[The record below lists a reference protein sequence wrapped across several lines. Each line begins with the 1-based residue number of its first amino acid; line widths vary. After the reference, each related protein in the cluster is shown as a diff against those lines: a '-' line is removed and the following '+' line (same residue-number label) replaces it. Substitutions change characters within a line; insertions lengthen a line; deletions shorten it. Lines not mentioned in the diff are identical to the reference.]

1 MNQSVSPADR
11 LCYLSLLVTLPI
23 KKHIVRARLPVLYF
37 VLFFTCTSNLLAS
50 VTNGS
55 PGNTTLIEGP
65 GHAVSAETFV
75 ASLQQ
80 TTITGTV
87 TSAVD
92 QTPLPGVSVVLKGTQ
107 EGTVTDAQGK
117 YSIGIP
123 TSSAVL
129 VFSFIGYQTAELE
142 ANSRSVIDVALAADV
157 TQLEE
162 VVVTSFGIEQEKRS
176 LGFSAQSV
184 SGENLMQMRQPNV
197 VSALQGQVA
206 GVQITNSG
214 GAPGMSSRIIV
225 RGITSLDPT
234 ASNQPLFVVDG
245 IPIDNSTF
253 EVGSGATPNTPRGLS
268 NRALDINPS
277 DIESVNVLKGAAA
290 TALYG
295 VRAANGAIVI
305 TTKKGKAGK
314 VQITASSTLGLE
326 QINKYPSFQNKYG
339 QGSNKLYAPDDIFP
353 AWGAPIDVAN
363 LIDPEYRYYNNVK
376 NAMQTGK
383 SWDNHLS
390 ISGGNDFA
398 TFYASLSNTD
408 HEGVIPFSTW
418 ARTVAKIS
426 GTLKFSEKF
435 STSVSVNY
443 TNSGGNRVPHDRF
456 MEDLMYYP
464 ATRDVRNFEDENGLQ
479 NYVGLSNNPLYSAKY
494 WTFEDNVDR
503 ILGNIHLNY
512 RPASWISL
520 NYRLGTDFY
529 SDFREEIAP
538 GPRSVADAFPVN
550 SDGGYIEHT
559 RITSRILNSNFYV
572 ELNKNIFD
580 RFNATLRLGH
590 ELFEEERNSLVNT
603 GKEFDIPEFFQF
615 SNTRQLSTLQ
625 YLRERRLIGA
635 YGDLLLNY
643 GDFLYLN
650 ITGRNDW
657 TSTLPAGNNS
667 FFYPSFNV
675 SFVFNEVLNLPD
687 LISFGKLRASYGEVG
702 KDTEPYLTSTVYEKE
717 LGFPIDGVLAY
728 GRANTRGN
736 ENLKPERTTTI
747 DLGTELKL
755 FENRLGIE
763 FTWYK
768 SNSKDQIF
776 QVPISETT
784 GYALVVENVGEIENK
799 GIELIVSG
807 SPLRTSSFQWDIV
820 ANFTRNRNRVV
831 EIAEGL
837 DEFPLEEQFGY
848 SGSTVT
854 MKLKEGDAYGN
865 LYGSSFQ
872 RYYDEVPTNLKY
884 VEHDRP
890 LLIGAN
896 GFPVRNTSQLVL
908 GNAQPQWLGGI
919 RNTFTYKGFSLSF
932 LIDARWGVDQYDQFH
947 NFLSAFGK
955 LDYSENR
962 NDVVVFDGVLA
973 DGTPNT
979 KEVFLGQAV
988 GPDGVDY
995 GQGFYRVYFRTT
1007 SENFVKDASFV
1018 KLRNVSLAYAF
1029 PKTWLEKTPFQSA
1042 SVSATVNN
1050 IILWTPW
1057 INFDPESFSSGA
1069 GGNATGF
1076 SGLTYPSTMSTLF
1089 SLHLTL

>member
-1 MNQSVSPADR
+1 MQVT
-11 LCYLSLLVTLPI
+11 LSLLPLVFCHQLLNAYNLNDAYLGAKRTPN
-23 KKHIVRARLPVLYF
+23 KSMAVLPV
-37 VLFFTCTSNLLAS
+37 
-50 VTNGS
+50 S
-55 PGNTTLIEGP
+55 P
-65 GHAVSAETFV
+65 
-75 ASLQQ
+75 LQQ
-80 TTITGTV
+80 TTITGTI
-87 TSAVD
+87 TSAAD
-92 QTPLPGVSVVLKGTQ
+92 QTQLPGVSVVLKGTQ

-117 YSIGIP
+117 YSI
-123 TSSAVL
+123 TASTASSTL
-129 VFSFIGYQTAELE
+129 VFSFIGYETVEVEVAG
-142 ANSRSVIDVALAADV
+142 RSVIDLALKQDV

-176 LGFSAQSV
+176 LGFSAQAV
-184 SGENLMQMRQPNV
+184 SGESLTQMRQPNV

-253 EVGSGATPNTPRGLS
+253 EVGSGALPNTPRGMS
-268 NRALDINPS
+268 NRALDLNPN

-295 VRAANGAIVI
+295 VRAANGAIVM

-314 VQITASSTLGLE
+314 VQITASSTLGLDR
-326 QINKYPSFQNKYG
+326 INKYPSFQEEFG
-339 QGSNKLYAPDDIFP
+339 QGSNKLYDPEDIFP
-353 AWGAPIDVAN
+353 SWGAPIDVAN
-363 LIDPEYRYYNNVK
+363 LIDPEYRYYDNNK

-383 SWDNHLS
+383 TWDNYIS
-390 ISGGNDFA
+390 ISGGNEFA

-408 HEGVIPFSTW
+408 QEGVIPFSTW
-418 ARTVAKIS
+418 NRTVAKVS
-426 GTLKFSEKF
+426 GNLKFSDKF
-435 STSVSVNY
+435 STTVSINY

-456 MEDLMYYP
+456 METLMYYP
-464 ATRDVRNFEDENGLQ
+464 VTRDVRNFENEDGLQ
-479 NYVGLSNNPLYSAKY
+479 NYVGLSDNPLYSAKY
-494 WTFEDNVDR
+494 WTFEDDVDR
-503 ILGNIHLNY
+503 ILGNVYLNY
-512 RPASWISL
+512 RPAPWISL

-538 GPRSVADAFPVN
+538 GPRSVADEFPI
-550 SDGGYIEHT
+550 DATGFIEHT

-580 RFNATLRLGH
+580 KLNATLRLGQ

-603 GKEFDIPEFFQF
+603 GKEFDIPEFYQF
-615 SNTRQLSTLQ
+615 SNTRQLSTIQ
-625 YLRERRLIGA
+625 HLRERRLIGV

-643 GDFLYLN
+643 SDFLYLN

-657 TSTLPAGNNS
+657 TSTLPAGNNA
-667 FFYPSFNV
+667 FFYPSYNL
-675 SFVFNEVLNLPD
+675 SFVFNEIFDVPEFL
-687 LISFGKLRASYGEVG
+687 SFGKIRASYGEVG
-702 KDTEPYLTSTVYEKE
+702 KDTEPYLTSTVYEKG
-717 LGFPIDGVLAY
+717 LGFPIDGTLAY
-728 GRANTRGN
+728 SRADTRGN

-747 DLGTELKL
+747 DLGTELK
-755 FENRLGIE
+755 FFNNRLGVE

-784 GYALVVENVGEIENK
+784 GYALVVENVGEIENT
-799 GIELIVSG
+799 GVELIVSA

-831 EIAEGL
+831 DIAEGL

-865 LYGSSFQ
+865 LYGTSYQ
-872 RYYDEVPTNLKY
+872 RYYPDEAPDDLKY
-884 VEHDRP
+884 LEHDRP

-896 GFPVRNTSQLVL
+896 GFPVRNTRQLVL
-908 GNAQPQWLGGI
+908 GNAQPKWLGGI

-932 LIDARWGVDQYDQFH
+932 LVDARWGVDQYDQFH
-947 NFLSAFGK
+947 NYLSAFGK
-955 LDYSENR
+955 SDYSVNR
-962 NDVVVFDGVLA
+962 NDVVVFDGLLA

-979 KEVFLGQAV
+979 KEVFLGQAI

-1018 KLRNVSLAYAF
+1018 KLRNVSLSYSL
-1029 PKTWLEKTPFQSA
+1029 PKTLLQKTPFQSA

-1089 SLHLTL
+1089 SVHLTL